1 MVEPVK
7 LVTPRQRY
15 QEDIVKVLENA
26 LNDARAGKIM
36 SVYVITTEVGQHQMW
51 AAQFYRFDK
60 PRRWIN
66 SGGLGTM
73 GFGLPAAMGA
83 VLAWKAEAA
92 KVPALEA
99 KLAEGSGTPALLS

>member
-36 SVYVITTEVGQHQMW
+36 SVAIATVTTDRHGEYRWSEGDDAMALVGSIQRLLH
-51 AAQFYRFDK
+51 R
-60 PRRWIN
+60 IN
-66 SGGLGTM
+66 
-73 GFGLPAAMGA
+73 
-83 VLAWKAEAA
+83 V
-92 KVPALEA
+92 ALDEDIS
-99 KLAEGSGTPALLS
+99 EIEEDPTP